1 MIMLITCLRDPK
13 CGPLSLVIDF
23 SELIGAELDHTP
35 KREIVPGGMLYK
47 CEIYKNFEAW
57 EAFVSRVQIGL
68 YNIDSRQQ
76 FLRVLLNT

>member
-13 CGPLSLVIDF
+13 CGPLRLVIDF

-47 CEIYKNFEAW
+47 CENLQKFWSLGSICFKGPN
-57 EAFVSRVQIGL
+57 RVIQHRFQTAISAG
-68 YNIDSRQQ
+68 S
-76 FLRVLLNT
+76 T